1 MAFLPDGSAPGLFG
15 VYPGVVTDIVDPDS
29 LGRVEVRFP
38 WLTTE
43 GDRDA
48 RYWAR
53 LCSPYAADDQG
64 LQIMPSV
71 DSEVVVAFEAGNL
84 RRPYVIGATWNG
96 TTTLPRPPQVA
107 NNLRVLRTRSGS
119 EIEFDD
125 TAGAEK
131 VTVSTHS
138 GHTIV
143 LDNSAQEVLVKHS
156 AGCTV
161 KLTLTAVEVDANV
174 SVDVTAP
181 MVNVDAAVSTFS
193 GMVKAT
199 TFIADVGVISPSYT
213 PGVGNVW

>member
-1 MAFLPDGSAPGLFG
+1 MFVPDGSAPGLFG
-15 VYPGVVTDIVDPDS
+15 VYPAVVTDIVDPDS

-53 LCSPYAADDQG
+53 LCSPYADDDQG

-96 TTTLPRPPQVA
+96 TTDLPRTPQSA

-131 VTVSTHS
+131 ITVSTES
-138 GHTIV
+138 GHKVV
-143 LDNSAQEVLVKHS
+143 LDNSAREVLVAHS
-156 AGCTV
+156 DGCTV
-161 KLTLTAVEVDANV
+161 KLTSTAVEVNANV

-181 MVNVDAAVSTFS
+181 LVNVDAAVSTFS
-193 GMVKAT
+193 GVVKAT
-199 TFIADVGVISPSYT
+199 TFIADVGVVSPMYT

>member
-1 MAFLPDGSAPGLFG
+1 MSFVPDGSAPGLFG
-15 VYPGVVTDIVDPDS
+15 VYPAVVTDIVDPDS

-53 LCSPYAADDQG
+53 LCSPYADDDQG

-71 DSEVVVAFEAGNL
+71 GSEVVVAFEAGNL
-84 RRPYVIGATWNG
+84 RRPYVIGSTWNG
-96 TTTLPRPPQVA
+96 TTTLPRTPQSA
-107 NNLRVLRTRSGS
+107 NDLRVLRTRSGS

-125 TAGAEK
+125 TDGAEK
-131 VTVSTHS
+131 VTVSTAS
-138 GHTIV
+138 GHKVV
-143 LDNSAQEVLVKHS
+143 LDNSAQEVLVAHS

-161 KLTLTAVEVDANV
+161 KLTPTAVEVNANV

-181 MVNVDAAVSTFS
+181 MVNVDAAVSTFN
-193 GMVKAT
+193 GVVKAT
-199 TFIADVGVISPSYT
+199 TFIADVGVVSPSYT